1 LIKKHQ
7 KSVQLPLINFLKSLR
22 RHYFAIVD
30 KVFPVSYY
38 SQFGEDRIL
47 SADVT
52 SDEIRNGIYIDVG
65 SNHPSRISNSYRFYR
80 LGSKGFLVEPNP
92 VFDRLYRYYR
102 SRDTHLKIGIST
114 EAGLLTL
121 YDNGSTAVS
130 GFIPS
135 SSDSLVR
142 GFFPVLPLDALL
154 SVIDSKQIY
163 LLSIDVEGM
172 DANVLLSGSRLLQ
185 QVSRVIVEFGDEF
198 EKIDS
203 ILSSHGFVLMSRN
216 STNGIYKRNR
226 LSNLTGTGSR

>member
-1 LIKKHQ
+1 VLF
-7 KSVQLPLINFLKSLR
+7 PLFNFLKSLR

-30 KVFPVSYY
+30 AVLPVRYY
-38 SQFGEDRIL
+38 AQFGEDRIL

-52 SDEIRNGIYIDVG
+52 SDEIRYGIYIDVG

-92 VFDRLYRYYR
+92 VFERLYRYYR
-102 SRDTHLKIGIST
+102 SRDTHLKMGIST
-114 EAGLLTL
+114 GPGLLPL
-121 YDNGSTAVS
+121 YDNGSTSVS

-135 SSDSLVR
+135 SSDSLVK

-172 DANVLLSGSRLLQ
+172 DADVLLSGSRLLQ
-185 QVSRVIVEFGDEF
+185 RVSRVIVEFGDEF

-203 ILSSHGFVLMSRN
+203 ILSGHGFALMSRN
-216 STNGIYKRNR
+216 STNGIYKRNQ
-226 LSNLTGTGSR
+226 SGNLTGSGSR